1 MRRWIFLASLVA
13 VGCQPVAVGNAN
25 AQSRAELPR
34 VAQID
39 NDRVHTLLTPDA
51 IPSID
56 EPKFV
61 RASEATFMTD
71 DEPVVGV
78 VMGSVAKA
86 YSTWHLDHHEIVN
99 DAIGEQPLA
108 VTW

>member
-1 MRRWIFLASLVA
+1 MKRRILLALLFCAACQQQQPAVA
-13 VGCQPVAVGNAN
+13 QT
-25 AQSRAELPR
+25 RAALPR
-34 VAQID
+34 VTEIE
-39 NDRVHTLLTPDA
+39 NDRVHTLLAPDA

-61 RASEATFMTD
+61 RVSEAKFMDD

-78 VMGSVAKA
+78 VVGGVAKA

-99 DAIGEQPLA
+99 DTIASQPLA

>member
-1 MRRWIFLASLVA
+1 MKRLLLFAVFFSAACQQQPAVA
-13 VGCQPVAVGNAN
+13 QTRTA
-25 AQSRAELPR
+25 LPR
-34 VAQID
+34 VTEIE
-39 NDRVHTLLTPDA
+39 NDRVHTLLAPDA

-61 RASEATFMTD
+61 SASEAKFMD
-71 DEPVVGV
+71 DAEPVVGV
-78 VMGSVAKA
+78 VIGGLAKA

-99 DAIGEQPLA
+99 DTIASEPLA

>member
-1 MRRWIFLASLVA
+1 MRRMILLALLFSGA
-13 VGCQPVAVGNAN
+13 CQQQPV
-25 AQSRAELPR
+25 
-34 VAQID
+34 VAQTRPALPSVTEID
-39 NDRVHTLLTPDA
+39 SDRVHTLLAPDA

-61 RASEATFMTD
+61 RASEAKFMDD

-78 VMGSVAKA
+78 VVGGVARA

-99 DAIGEQPLA
+99 DTIASQPLA